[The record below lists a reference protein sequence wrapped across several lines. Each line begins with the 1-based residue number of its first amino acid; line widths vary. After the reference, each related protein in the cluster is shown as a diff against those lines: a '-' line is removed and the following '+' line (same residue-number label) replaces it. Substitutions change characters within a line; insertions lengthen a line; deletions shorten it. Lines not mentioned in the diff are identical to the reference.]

1 MDRDVDSTCTILRFS
16 LALFVVKWVLQ
27 RLDEYLVVLIVFD
40 HVLQRVVAEDGSH
53 EPDEMCMHAC
63 IMIAEQ

>member
-27 RLDEYLVVLIVFD
+27 RLDEYLVVLNVFD
-40 HVLQRVVAEDGSH
+40 HVLQRVAKE
-53 EPDEMCMHAC
+53 AC
-63 IMIAEQ
+63 S